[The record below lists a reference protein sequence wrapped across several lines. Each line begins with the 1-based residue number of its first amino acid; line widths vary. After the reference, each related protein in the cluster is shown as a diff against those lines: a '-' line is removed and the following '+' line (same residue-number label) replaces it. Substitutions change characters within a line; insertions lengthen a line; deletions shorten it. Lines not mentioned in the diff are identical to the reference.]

1 MSWDKQQKYQRS
13 FSSYF
18 KVQKDGPRS
27 MIIQLVKQTH
37 LKYNKNTCCGRVSVK
52 SHHGCKSTN
61 YNPNSLL
68 CGHRRSIRLSIINK
82 YWDKGRMTVTV
93 TYDCHP
99 VTMTL
104 DDPVRWY
111 LNLINHFL
119 PWTSDKFVK
128 IKDILCSWLT
138 WQIFVL
144 KQN

>member
-1 MSWDKQQKYQRS
+1 M
-13 FSSYF
+13 
-18 KVQKDGPRS
+18 QKDGPRS

-104 DDPVRWY
+104 DDPMHGTSTWLIIFY
-111 LNLINHFL
+111 LGHQTNLLKLKIYYL
-119 PWTSDKFVK
+119 PDWLDKYLYWSRTNVNRGGY
-128 IKDILCSWLT
+128 L
-138 WQIFVL
+138 
-144 KQN
+144 